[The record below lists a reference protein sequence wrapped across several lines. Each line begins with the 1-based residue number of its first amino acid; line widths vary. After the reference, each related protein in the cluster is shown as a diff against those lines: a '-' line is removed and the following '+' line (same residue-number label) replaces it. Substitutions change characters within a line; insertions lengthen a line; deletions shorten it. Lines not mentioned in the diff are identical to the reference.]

1 MTLENPV
8 TEPTTE
14 SLDEALASPASAP
27 AVTSPAVATA
37 DLERESDIAA
47 DYIEGL
53 LDVLD
58 IAGDIDMDIEG
69 VRATVSVVPDP
80 DDPTALDALVGE
92 DGEVLDALQDL
103 ARLAVS
109 AQTGDRSR
117 LMLDIAR
124 FRAGRRAELAALT
137 RAVVDEVR
145 ATGDAVRLEPMT
157 PFERKVVHDTVAA
170 AGLVSESDGEE
181 PNRRVVV
188 LPAPVS

>member
-1 MTLENPV
+1 MNLETPV

-14 SLDEALASPASAP
+14 PRDEVAEQPDPVPDAPGTPA
-27 AVTSPAVATA
+27 ATA

-53 LDVLD
+53 LDLLD

-80 DDPTALDALVGE
+80 DDPTALDALVGS

-124 FRAGRRAELAALT
+124 FRANRRAELAELT
-137 RAVVDEVR
+137 RSIVDEVR
-145 ATGDAVRLEPMT
+145 AGGEPVRLAPMT

-181 PNRRVVV
+181 PHRRVVV
-188 LPAPVS
+188 LPAQGS

>member
-1 MTLENPV
+1 MTESTPEPT

-14 SLDEALASPASAP
+14 PTPLDAESSEPTDTVDAGA
-27 AVTSPAVATA
+27 
-37 DLERESDIAA
+37 LERESDIAA

-80 DDPTALDALVGE
+80 DDPTALDALVGP

-103 ARLAVS
+103 ARLAVA
-109 AQTGDRSR
+109 AQTGERSR

-124 FRAGRRAELAALT
+124 FRASLRHEIAETT
-137 RAVVDEVR
+137 RSIIEQVKQSGEQA
-145 ATGDAVRLEPMT
+145 RLEPMT

-170 AGLVSESDGEE
+170 AGLLSDSEGEE
-181 PNRRVVV
+181 PDRRVVIR
-188 LPAPVS
+188 PA

>member
-1 MTLENPV
+1 MTDSSS
-8 TEPTTE
+8 EPTEVE
-14 SLDEALASPASAP
+14 SSPVGGSQSA
-27 AVTSPAVATA
+27 AVDTSE
-37 DLERESDIAA
+37 LERESDIAA

-80 DDPTALDALVGE
+80 DDPTALDALVGP

-103 ARLAVS
+103 ARLAVA
-109 AQTGDRSR
+109 AQTGERSR
-117 LMLDIAR
+117 LMLDIAQY
-124 FRAGRRAELAALT
+124 RANRRDELAALA
-137 RAVVDEVR
+137 RIQIDQVKH
-145 ATGDAVRLEPMT
+145 TGEAAFLDPMT

-181 PNRRVVV
+181 PNRRVVIR
-188 LPAPVS
+188 PA

>member
-1 MTLENPV
+1 M

-14 SLDEALASPASAP
+14 TPSEVLEPSDVEPKTPAP
-27 AVTSPAVATA
+27 DGATD

-47 DYIEGL
+47 DYIEGF

-80 DDPTALDALVGE
+80 DDPTALDALVGR

-124 FRAGRRAELAALT
+124 YRATRRAELAELT
-137 RAVVDEVR
+137 RSIVEEVR
-145 ATGDAVRLEPMT
+145 ATGEAARLEPMT

-170 AGLVSESDGEE
+170 AGMVSESDGEE
-181 PNRRVVV
+181 PHRRVVV
-188 LPAPVS
+188 LPAQGS

>member
-14 SLDEALASPASAP
+14 PLDEAPARPASAP

>member
-1 MTLENPV
+1 MTVP
-8 TEPTTE
+8 
-14 SLDEALASPASAP
+14 LDEVAAQPDAALSDGPVP
-27 AVTSPAVATA
+27 A

-80 DDPTALDALVGE
+80 DDPTALDALVGR
-92 DGEVLDALQDL
+92 DGQVLDALQDL

-109 AQTGDRSR
+109 AQTGERSR
-117 LMLDIAR
+117 LMLDIAQ
-124 FRAGRRAELAALT
+124 FRAGRRAELAELT
-137 RAVVDEVR
+137 RSIVDEVR
-145 ATGDAVRLEPMT
+145 ASGEAVRLDPMT
-157 PFERKVVHDTVAA
+157 PFERKVVHDTVAV
-170 AGLVSESDGEE
+170 AGLRSESEGEE

-188 LPAPVS
+188 LPAQGS

>member
-1 MTLENPV
+1 MTDAT
-8 TEPTTE
+8 TEPV
-14 SLDEALASPASAP
+14 EAEGSQVEGSPSPAAP
-27 AVTSPAVATA
+27 DTSE
-37 DLERESDIAA
+37 LERESDIAA

-80 DDPTALDALVGE
+80 DDPTALDALVGP

-103 ARLAVS
+103 ARLAVA
-109 AQTGDRSR
+109 AQTGERSR
-117 LMLDIAR
+117 LMLDIAQY
-124 FRAGRRAELAALT
+124 RANRREELAALA
-137 RAVVDEVR
+137 RVQIDQVKQ
-145 ATGDAVRLEPMT
+145 TGEAALLDPMT

-181 PNRRVVV
+181 PNRRVVIR
-188 LPAPVS
+188 PA

>member
-1 MTLENPV
+1 M

-14 SLDEALASPASAP
+14 PRDDVAEQPESVSDAP
-27 AVTSPAVATA
+27 PIAATA

-80 DDPTALDALVGE
+80 DDPTALDALVGR
-92 DGEVLDALQDL
+92 DGDVLDALQDL

-124 FRAGRRAELAALT
+124 FRANRRAELAELT
-137 RAVVDEVR
+137 RSVVDEVR
-145 ATGDAVRLEPMT
+145 ASGEAVRLDPMT

-181 PNRRVVV
+181 PHRRVVV
-188 LPAPVS
+188 LPAHGS

>member
-14 SLDEALASPASAP
+14 PLDEAPARPASAP

-80 DDPTALDALVGE
+80 EDPTALDALVGE